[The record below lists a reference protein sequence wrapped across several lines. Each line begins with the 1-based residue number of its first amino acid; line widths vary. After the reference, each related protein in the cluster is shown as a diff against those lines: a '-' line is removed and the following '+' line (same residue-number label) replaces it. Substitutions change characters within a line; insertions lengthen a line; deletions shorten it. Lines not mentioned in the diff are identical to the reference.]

1 MTLKDEI
8 ANDINNV
15 FLDLNDFAEEHL
27 VEGKKILCVIDNDT
41 LKTRQG
47 TAEIGIDESTLLLF
61 AKVEDLPKRKKGGLL
76 NVDHKQY
83 MIDDWKVN
91 FGMAE
96 IALHQNVSTY

>member
-8 ANDINNV
+8 TIDIDDV
-15 FLDLNDFAEEHL
+15 FLNLGDFAEIHL
-27 VEGKKILCVIDNDT
+27 VEGKEILCVLDDES

-47 TAEIGIDESTLLLF
+47 SAEIGIDEGTLLLF
-61 AKVEDLPKRKKGGLL
+61 AKAEDLPKKKKGGLL
-76 NVDHKQY
+76 KVDHKIY

-96 IALHQNVSTY
+96 IVLHQNVSY

>member
-8 ANDINNV
+8 TNDINFV
-15 FLDLNDFAEEHL
+15 FLALEDFAEKHL
-27 VEGKKILCVIDNDT
+27 VDGKEILCVIDDEA

-47 TAEIGIDESTLLLF
+47 SAEIGIDESTLLLF

-76 NVDHKQY
+76 NVDHKIY

-96 IALHQNVSTY
+96 ITLHQNVT

>member
-8 ANDINNV
+8 INDIDNV
-15 FLDLNDFAEEHL
+15 FLIFEDFAETHI
-27 VEGKKILCVIDNDT
+27 VEGKEILCVLDNEA

-47 TAEIGIDESTLLLF
+47 SAEIGIDERLLLF
-61 AKVEDLPKRKKGGLL
+61 AKVEDLPKKKKGGLL
-76 NVDHKQY
+76 NIDSKIY

>member
-8 ANDINNV
+8 TNDIDNV
-15 FLDLNDFAEEHL
+15 FLDFEDFAELHL
-27 VEGKKILCVIDNDT
+27 VEGKEILCILDDEA

-47 TAEIGIDESTLLLF
+47 SAEIGIDESTLLLF

-76 NVDHKQY
+76 NVDHKLY

-96 IALHQNVSTY
+96 IALHQNVSY

>member
-15 FLDLNDFAEEHL
+15 FLNINDFAEPHNID
-27 VEGKKILCVIDNDT
+27 GKEILCILDDET

-47 TAEIGIDESTLLLF
+47 SAEIEIDESTLLLF
-61 AKVEDLPKRKKGGLL
+61 AKVGDLPKKKKGGILII
-76 NVDHKQY
+76 DHKPY
-83 MIDDWKVN
+83 IIDDWNVN

>member
-8 ANDINNV
+8 TNDINLV
-15 FLDLNDFAEEHL
+15 FLALDDFAEEHI
-27 VEGKKILCVIDNDT
+27 VEGKKILCVIDNDS

-47 TAEIGIDESTLLLF
+47 SAEIGIDEGTLLLF
-61 AKVEDLPKRKKGGLL
+61 ANVKDLPEKKKGGLL
-76 NVDHKQY
+76 KVDHKIY

-96 IALHQNVSTY
+96 IVLHRNTSTC